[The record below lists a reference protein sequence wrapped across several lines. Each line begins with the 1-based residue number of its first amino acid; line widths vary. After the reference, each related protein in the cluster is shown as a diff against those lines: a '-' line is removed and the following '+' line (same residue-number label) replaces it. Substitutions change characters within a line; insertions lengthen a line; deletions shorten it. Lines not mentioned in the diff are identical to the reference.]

1 MRQRSATTK
10 ADDRHDYVKLALP
23 MKLGEYRVKLPWYPW
38 LDRIT
43 PFENWLPVLKG
54 SKQKQY
60 LPWYDAY
67 NAVKHDREN
76 DFSQAKLVHAFQAL
90 AGCFVMLCA
99 QYGWNFA
106 RREDAA
112 ADMFSQLVDA
122 PKWEPSEL
130 TCRRWARRIRQHHI
144 PSELSGPAQ
153 PPASPPATLAATDEQ
168 WDGLLRRV
176 QAVP

>member
-1 MRQRSATTK
+1 MWPNGCGTSGSNSMRQRSATTK

-130 TCRRWARRIRQHHI
+130 YV
-144 PSELSGPAQ
+144 
-153 PPASPPATLAATDEQ
+153 PPLGTTYKATPYSFGA
-168 WDGLLRRV
+168 
-176 QAVP
+176 